1 MSTREG
7 GGAWKTYTS
16 KQVLGSRGAA
26 SLIGMFSS
34 PESGDKEK
42 EVYEAD
48 LKEAAARR
56 FSGMMWPA
64 EGIPPPDFV
73 EVRVLGPRRATAEEA
88 RKDGCDLKRL
98 AFRIVEKRFSLQE
111 IWRRCY
117 FLESKQWTE
126 LAGEDILE
134 TSESLVPEFIAAQ
147 QSKKETFESTAEW
160 FQANNKRR
168 DYEENFAPVGPSWA
182 AVQAQTPV
190 PRQPGIWYMHERQNS
205 EGKHVP
211 FLFFNAFTG
220 KYYRNR
226 STEVTYV
233 PAKSRW
239 IQTGI
244 PHSSEEHS
252 MKMAHGSV
260 CLPTSSGRKD
270 DMAVILPELS
280 RTASLLKQPLPF
292 MDKPAALFLLVDG
305 LRQSNLAAEWCAK
318 RLHTHLLPRLSAYH
332 SEPED
337 SELVAVVKEALEH
350 LDNALLESPARY
362 AGCCLALALLLGRRL
377 IICSMGGC
385 RAVVCSP
392 PAPPEEPVA
401 KKGVATR
408 SAWSCR
414 AVEGGLPGHTKL
426 EVTASQRRRRA
437 EAYGPLDFEGRPGDE
452 LQAASASQEMLAKEP
467 SDRDRAVRR
476 ALRAAH
482 PYAALGLSLAEAVAA
497 GAGKKAVEAFETLLG
512 PGKGDLKTESARS
525 RVKAAGEAI
534 DRMLAQDIFGAQQL
548 AELFYIMDE
557 EGGIVSQQR
566 AAALLALAPGCGEAV
581 ANGAVQVRY
590 QAVLSGL
597 AAFCPQDASRGW
609 EILREVMDAAA
620 RPATPLWTP
629 PPSSRGVEVASAL
642 GLRDLKRPRRLVGLE
657 FSAEIFRIEP
667 GSSCCM
673 LLLTDGGNDITA
685 AQISE
690 AVAEHQGRPKAV
702 ATQLAAACHKP
713 GSSKEGSESPSLG
726 ILTAFFSLK
735 APEEAP
741 QPAENEADTKKRKA
755 PEKEVAV
762 VVGPQPGGGMP
773 NRIRVAHILM
783 KWESLTA
790 HDSNARR
797 AARKGRTQADAEK
810 ELLKLLQVLNALPH
824 GTPAEGKKL
833 SAKFAELCKAHS
845 DCNSANSG
853 HMADLGWI
861 VPGQSDKDFE
871 AAAFDLPVG
880 AISDIVI
887 SQRELTRERVL
898 ERRARIDLVRWD
910 ARRLP
915 LFGSAQAHAR
925 LYAASLAECRRVLRP
940 RGRAQPGAQAPRLAL
955 QTDDRAVADRALP
968 VHAAGA
974 KEGCIVR
981 TSKDLGIAWV
991 RHAETRLLFEGDA
1004 SLLLLSTCVKP
1015 LRQEA
1020 SDTNTTEAPM

>member
-1 MSTREG
+1 MR
-7 GGAWKTYTS
+7 
-16 KQVLGSRGAA
+16 
-26 SLIGMFSS
+26 
-34 PESGDKEK
+34 SG
-42 EVYEAD
+42 
-48 LKEAAARR
+48 
-56 FSGMMWPA
+56 
-64 EGIPPPDFV
+64 
-73 EVRVLGPRRATAEEA
+73 
-88 RKDGCDLKRL
+88 DLKRL
-98 AFRIVEKRFSLQE
+98 AFRSFEKRFNLQE

-117 FLESKQWTE
+117 FLETKQWTVQE
-126 LAGEDILE
+126 LAGDDVLE
-134 TSESLVPEFIAAQ
+134 TSENLLPEFIAAQ

-190 PRQPGIWYMHERQNS
+190 PRQPGIWYMHERQNQ

-226 STEVTYV
+226 SSEVTYV

-239 IQTGI
+239 LQTGL
-244 PHSSEEHS
+244 PHTSEEHP

-318 RLHTHLLPRLSAYH
+318 RFHTHLLPRLSAYH

-337 SELVAVVKEALEH
+337 SELVAVVREALEH
-350 LDNALLESPARY
+350 LDHALLESPARY
-362 AGCCLALALLLGRRL
+362 AGCSLAVALLLGRRL
-377 IICSMGGC
+377 IMCSMGGC

-392 PAPPEEPVA
+392 PAEEPPA
-401 KKGVATR
+401 KKGPAVRT
-408 SAWSCR
+408 AWSCR

-426 EVTASQRRRRA
+426 EVLASQRRRRA
-437 EAYGPLDFEGRPGDE
+437 EAYGPLDYEGRPGDE
-452 LQAASASQEMLAKEP
+452 LQSASASQEMLAKEP

-497 GAGKKAVEAFETLLG
+497 GAGKNAVEAFETLLG
-512 PGKGDLKTESARS
+512 PQKGNLQTESARS

-534 DRMLAQDIFGAQQL
+534 DKMLAQDIFGAQQL
-548 AELFYIMDE
+548 AELFYVLDE

-566 AAALLALAPGCGEAV
+566 AAAFLAVPPGCGEAV

-590 QAVLSGL
+590 QAVLSGV
-597 AAFCPQDASRGW
+597 AAFCPADASRGW
-609 EILREVMDAAA
+609 EILREIIDAAA
-620 RPATPLWTP
+620 RPVTPLWTP
-629 PPSSRGVEVASAL
+629 PTNARGVEVPSAL

-657 FSAEIFRIEP
+657 FSAEVFRIEP
-667 GSSCCM
+667 GSSCCL
-673 LLLTDGGNDITA
+673 LLLTDGANDLTH
-685 AQISE
+685 AQIGE

-702 ATQLAAACHKP
+702 ATQLAASCKKQ
-713 GSSKEGSESPSLG
+713 GSSKEGSESLG
-726 ILTAFFSLK
+726 ILTAFFTLK
-735 APEEAP
+735 APEETP
-741 QPAENEADTKKRKA
+741 QPAENETDTKKRKA
-755 PEKEVAV
+755 PPEKEVAV

-783 KWESLTA
+783 KWEALTA

-797 AARKGRTQADAEK
+797 AAKKGRTQADAEK
-810 ELLKLLQVLNALPH
+810 ELLKLLQVLNAMPQ
-824 GTPAEGKKL
+824 GTPDASKKL
-833 SAKFAELCKAHS
+833 TAKFAELCKANS

-853 HMADLGWI
+853 ALADMGWI

-887 SQRELTRERVL
+887 SQR
-898 ERRARIDLVRWD
+898 
-910 ARRLP
+910 
-915 LFGSAQAHAR
+915 GAH
-925 LYAASLAECRRVLRP
+925 LIH
-940 RGRAQPGAQAPRLAL
+940 RLA
-955 QTDDRAVADRALP
+955 
-968 VHAAGA
+968 
-974 KEGCIVR
+974 
-981 TSKDLGIAWV
+981 
-991 RHAETRLLFEGDA
+991 
-1004 SLLLLSTCVKP
+1004 
-1015 LRQEA
+1015 
-1020 SDTNTTEAPM
+1020 

>member
-73 EVRVLGPRRATAEEA
+73 VSVDSIGPSFRADLSVYVLRPDEYLKEVRVLGPRRATAEEA

-117 FLESKQWTE
+117 FLESKQWTVQE

-790 HDSNARR
+790 HDSNACR

-887 SQRELTRERVL
+887 SQR
-898 ERRARIDLVRWD
+898 
-910 ARRLP
+910 
-915 LFGSAQAHAR
+915 GAH
-925 LYAASLAECRRVLRP
+925 LIH
-940 RGRAQPGAQAPRLAL
+940 RLA
-955 QTDDRAVADRALP
+955 
-968 VHAAGA
+968 
-974 KEGCIVR
+974 
-981 TSKDLGIAWV
+981 
-991 RHAETRLLFEGDA
+991 
-1004 SLLLLSTCVKP
+1004 
-1015 LRQEA
+1015 
-1020 SDTNTTEAPM
+1020 